1 MRTLIITGGPN
12 KNPSI
17 KAIADTCD
25 QIICADS
32 GADFAFSNNIRID
45 KIVGDL
51 DSASFE
57 AKELIRK
64 NNIPVDVFPPEKDM
78 TDTELALRMIED
90 KSTEIVLACSLAGR
104 IDHVM
109 ANMNLILLLHKEG
122 YDITATDG
130 MTDVIPMVGKESI
143 TLRGIES
150 PEYCAISI
158 VLNHGDVKGVTT
170 EGLYYEL
177 NNADLKYG
185 SSLTISNKLKEGAD
199 SFSIHIEEG
208 DALIVIADSRD

>member
-32 GADFAFSNNIRID
+32 GADFAFNNNIRID

-51 DSASFE
+51 DSVSE
-57 AKELIRK
+57 YSRELINR
-64 NNIPVDVFPPEKDM
+64 NSIPVDVFPPEKDM

-90 KSTEIVLACSLAGR
+90 KSTEIILACSLAGR

-109 ANMNLILLLHKEG
+109 ANMNLILMLHKEG

-130 MTDVIPMVGKESI
+130 LTDVIPMVGKESI
-143 TLRGIES
+143 TLRGISE
-150 PEYCAISI
+150 PEYCSISI
-158 VLNHGDVKGVTT
+158 VLNHGDIKGVTT

-177 NNADLKYG
+177 NNANLQYG
-185 SSLTISNKLKEGAD
+185 SSLSISNRLKEGVD

-208 DALIVIADSRD
+208 DALVVIADSRD